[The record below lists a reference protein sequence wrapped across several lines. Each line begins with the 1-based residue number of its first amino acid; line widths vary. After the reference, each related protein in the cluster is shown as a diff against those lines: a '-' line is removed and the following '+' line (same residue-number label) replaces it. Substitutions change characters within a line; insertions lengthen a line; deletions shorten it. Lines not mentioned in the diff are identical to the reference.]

1 MLASVWFDGSRR
13 AAVVEGSRVGL
24 TPVPGLEEAIAGQ
37 VDIHAEVSHWVDADD
52 VRFDAPVRPPVVFC
66 LGQTYRSHVAEKGM
80 AGYDSSDDPD
90 QPEFFLKAGQTIVG
104 PDEPHWHD
112 PASVRKLDYETELAV
127 VIGKPARQVDVTD
140 ALDYVYGYTV
150 LNDLSDRARQ
160 VVTDRRGHRRMA
172 ADAAKNFDGATRLAA
187 ALIPARD
194 VTDVGQLEISTTV
207 NGERRQLDNLANLL
221 FPVPEQIAYLSR
233 LLTLHPGAVI
243 ATGTPGGTGWSA
255 DTALGGTGLVPPGC
269 VPARY
274 LAVGDQVTSTIT
286 GIGTLSFAI
295 QPWKGA

>member
-1 MLASVWFDGSRR
+1 VLASVWYGGSRC
-13 AAVVEGSRVGL
+13 AAVVDGSRVGL
-24 TPVPGLEEAIAGQ
+24 TPVPGLEEAIAGK
-37 VDIHAEVSHWVDADD
+37 VDVGAEVRRWVDADE
-52 VRFDAPVRPPVVFC
+52 VRFDAPIRPPVVFC

-80 AGYDSSDDPD
+80 AGYDPADVPD
-90 QPEFFLKAGQTIVG
+90 QPEFFLKAGQTIAA

-127 VIGKPARQVDVTD
+127 VIGKPARRVDAGD

-172 ADAAKNFDGATRLAA
+172 ADAGKNFDGATRLAA
-187 ALIPARD
+187 AVVPARE
-194 VTDVGQLEISTTV
+194 VPDVGRLEISTTV
-207 NGERRQLDNLANLL
+207 NGQRRQLDNVANLL
-221 FPVPEQIAYLSR
+221 FGVPEQIAYLSC
-233 LLTLHPGAVI
+233 LLTLRPGSVI

-255 DTALGGTGLVPPGC
+255 DTALGGTGIIPPGC

-274 LAVGDQVTSTIT
+274 LAIGDEVTSTVA
-286 GIGTLSFAI
+286 GVATLSFTVQRA
-295 QPWKGA
+295 G

>member
-1 MLASVWFDGSRR
+1 VLASVWSGGRR
-13 AAVVEGSRVGL
+13 CAAVVEGSRVGV
-24 TPVPGLEEAIAGQ
+24 TPVPGLEAAIAGQ
-37 VDIHAEVSHWVDADD
+37 VDIAAEVTRWVDADAI
-52 VRFDAPVRPPVVFC
+52 RFDAPVRPPVVFC

-80 AGYDSSDDPD
+80 AGYDPGDDPD
-90 QPEFFLKAGQTIVG
+90 RPEFFLKAGQTIAA

-127 VIGKPARQVDVTD
+127 VVGQPARQVDVTD

-187 ALIPARD
+187 TLVPARD

-207 NGERRQLDNLANLL
+207 NTERRQLDNLANLL
-221 FPVPEQIAYLSR
+221 FTVAEQIAYLSR
-233 LLTLHPGAVI
+233 LITLRPGAVI

-255 DTALGGTGLVPPGC
+255 DTALGGTGIVPPGC

-274 LAVGDQVTSTIT
+274 LAVGDQVTSTVT
-286 GIGTLSFAI
+286 GVATLSFTI
-295 QPWKGA
+295 QHAK